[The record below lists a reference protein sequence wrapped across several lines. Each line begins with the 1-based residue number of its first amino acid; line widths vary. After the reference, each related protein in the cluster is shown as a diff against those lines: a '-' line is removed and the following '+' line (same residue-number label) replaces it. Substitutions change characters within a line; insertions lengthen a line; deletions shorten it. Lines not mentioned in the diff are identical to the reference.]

1 MVGYGPEDNH
11 FVVEL
16 TYNYGLKSYKQGND
30 YQVHPVH
37 IPLVSCVDLLALL
50 FMGVVSVHLLINHC
64 RVWPCTLLPVLLK

>member
-30 YQVHPVH
+30 YQVHCHADTISELCGPT
-37 IPLVSCVDLLALL
+37 S
-50 FMGVVSVHLLINHC
+50 FVVCGCGLCSSHC
-64 RVWPCTLLPVLLK
+64 RVWLCTPVPVLLK